1 MTFLLIHLE
10 SNALGLSPLLW
21 LHAFTLISAASGGEC
36 IHLKVY
42 NGFRRLERDYGS
54 QVLCY
59 GLRRRESAMG
69 GLDGRQCQD
78 AAIVGV
84 EGLRVAPG
92 PENRQQ

>member
-1 MTFLLIHLE
+1 
-10 SNALGLSPLLW
+10 
-21 LHAFTLISAASGGEC
+21 
-36 IHLKVY
+36 
-42 NGFRRLERDYGS
+42 
-54 QVLCY
+54 
-59 GLRRRESAMG
+59 MG